1 MARAPA
7 FGGKPRT
14 AVNVAL
20 WRGAYPSRSIS
31 ASGLQIGGVTIQNT
45 LRRVAGPP
53 VFLMIDVGGV
63 DTKVADEL
71 EAELDAGAA
80 DGTTGT
86 IGYTAAA
93 VGGLPAAPTGTYNV
107 SYGIPVNRAWASR
120 FPRRTLR
127 PRGPPDP
134 RRGPVNA

>member
-20 WRGAYPSRSIS
+20 WRGPYASRTIS

-80 DGTTGT
+80 DGTTRT
-86 IGYTAAA
+86 IRYTAAA

-107 SYGIPVNRAWASR
+107 SYAIPTNT
-120 FPRRTLR
+120 RRPIR
-127 PRGPPDP
+127 CPPP
-134 RRGPVNA
+134 